1 MIGDLRDVAPGQTL
15 DADVCIAGA
24 GAAGICLALQLAER
38 GRKVLLLEG
47 GGFDY
52 EPESQDCYVGR
63 NIGRDY
69 FELDECRLRYLG
81 GTTNHWGGMCAPL
94 MAHDFSVRPWVP
106 HSGWPIDYR
115 SFLNY
120 YARAVPIINTGSPRY
135 DRPGPMKKPLTPL
148 PALDPAKLEARMYRL
163 SRPVYRPAEQ
173 FRREL
178 ETRAGLRLLLHANLV
193 RVQLSPDT
201 RRVVGFVLAGPDGR
215 RVQARARTYVLALG
229 GIENARMMLVSNDVA
244 RAGVG
249 NGRDLVGRF
258 FLEHA
263 ELRLGVCYPKGDW
276 SPAFLRHNDR
286 GGRFWKAIVNTPA
299 QQARE
304 KVLNCGITLDTME
317 TPRTKSQ
324 GFTALRKLKDDAL
337 GVDVVAGGSD
347 LWNVLTDLDG
357 AYQGYQDFS
366 QPPLEVFGRVELAPD
381 PDCRVALDTEKDHLG
396 LPRIT
401 LDWRFGELEHRT
413 MRIAAMTMAAE
424 FGRLGLGRVQLPEW
438 LTGTEAVFPPD
449 LEGGYHHMGT
459 TRMAADPA
467 RGVVDPD
474 CKVFGVEGLYVAG
487 SSVWPTGGYA
497 NPTLSIVAM
506 TLRLADHLR
515 GVLA

>member
-1 MIGDLRDVAPGQTL
+1 
-15 DADVCIAGA
+15 
-24 GAAGICLALQLAER
+24 
-38 GRKVLLLEG
+38 
-47 GGFDY
+47 
-52 EPESQDCYVGR
+52 
-63 NIGRDY
+63 
-69 FELDECRLRYLG
+69 
-81 GTTNHWGGMCAPL
+81 

-106 HSGWPIDYR
+106 LSGWPVDYKA
-115 SFLNY
+115 FLAY
-120 YARAVPIINTGSPRY
+120 YARAVPIINTGSAHYDHP
-135 DRPGPMKKPLTPL
+135 DRPKNPLTPL

-163 SRPVYRPAEQ
+163 SRPVYRPAEK
-173 FRREL
+173 FRHEL
-178 ETRAGLRLLLHANLV
+178 ETRAGLRLFLHANLV
-193 RVQLSPDT
+193 RVQLTPDAK
-201 RRVVGFVLAGPDGR
+201 RVAGFVLAGEDGR
-215 RVQARARTYVLALG
+215 RATVRARSYVLALG
-229 GIENARMMLVSNDVA
+229 GIENARLMLVSDDVT
-244 RAGVG
+244 RGGVG

-263 ELRLGVCYPKGDW
+263 ELRLGTCFPKGEW
-276 SPAFLRHNDR
+276 PPAFLRHNDH

-299 QQARE
+299 WQKKQQ
-304 KVLNCGITLDTME
+304 VLNCGITLDTME

-337 GVDVVAGGSD
+337 GVDVVASGAD
-347 LWNVLTDLDG
+347 LWDVLTDLDG
-357 AYQGYQDFS
+357 AYEGYQDYS

-381 PDCRVALDTEKDHLG
+381 PQCRVALDPNERDHLG

-413 MRIAAMTMAAE
+413 MRVAAMTMAAE
-424 FGRLGLGRVQLPEW
+424 FGRLGLGRVLLPEW
-438 LTGTEAVFPPD
+438 LTGKEVVFPPD

-459 TRMAADPA
+459 TRMADDPA

-474 CKVFGVEGLYVAG
+474 CKVFGVEDLYVAG

-497 NPTLSIVAM
+497 NPTLSIIAM